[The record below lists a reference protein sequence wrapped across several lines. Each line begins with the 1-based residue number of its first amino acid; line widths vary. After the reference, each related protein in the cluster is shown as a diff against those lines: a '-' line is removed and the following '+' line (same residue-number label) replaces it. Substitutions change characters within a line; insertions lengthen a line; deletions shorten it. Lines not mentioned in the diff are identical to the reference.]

1 MSGRRSKRART
12 SRLLADLKRAA
23 DGATR
28 VFGPSMA
35 PGWKLSIDVTPA
47 SAPDVGP
54 ESDDMVTIRIVPDSE
69 VPGWW
74 MAPAPSGVWLR
85 HAVLAQSAPPAELGP
100 LAEASAVPYISAA
113 FSRDGPHG
121 ALIAEVPALYVGHD
135 VASDAEFQG
144 TLSAA
149 RRTFER
155 SDDEAARERCT
166 NDIAALVAARPA
178 QQAAAREAAYA
189 LSGQRLSSFLMAVLA
204 RIAEEV
210 GATAIVVD
218 SDASDI
224 PGLYEGMGFVSDGD
238 VGGVLQLGRGDEVTR
253 ALIKRARLGAEAYP
267 QKLRARLDAAGGMA
281 STEVERR
288 VSAARPI
295 AGIMRAAHRGGGAT
309 AAQCTRGSRSRG
321 RSRASVAA
329 AAAGRNSRRRR
340 RTLRARASH
349 RCRPRGDSRGRSSG
363 TQTRTRKGRA

>member
-1 MSGRRSKRART
+1 MSERVSKRART
-12 SRLLADLKRAA
+12 TSLLADLKRAA
-23 DGATR
+23 GGAMA

-35 PGWKLSIDVTPA
+35 PGWKLTIVVTPA
-47 SAPDVGP
+47 SEP
-54 ESDDMVTIRIVPDSE
+54 SDDMVTIRIVPDGE
-69 VPGWW
+69 VPWW
-74 MAPAPSGVWLR
+74 WTAQAPSGVWLR
-85 HAVLAQSAPPAELGP
+85 HAVLAQSAPPATVRP

-135 VASDAEFQG
+135 VASDAEFDD

-149 RRTFER
+149 RSTFDH
-155 SDDEAARERCT
+155 SDDEAARKRGT
-166 NDIAALVAARPA
+166 NDIAALIAARPV

-224 PGLYEGMGFVSDGD
+224 PGLYGGMGFVSDGHI
-238 VGGVLQLGRGDEVTR
+238 GGVLQLGHSDVTR
-253 ALIKRARLGAEAYP
+253 ALIERAQLGAEAYP
-267 QKLRARLDAAGGMA
+267 QKLKARLERDGLAPD
-281 STEVERR
+281 EVDKR
-288 VSAARPI
+288 VEKARPI
-295 AGIMRAAHRGGGAT
+295 ADIKRAAHRGGGAT

-329 AAAGRNSRRRR
+329 AAERSRRRR

-349 RCRPRGDSRGRSSG
+349 RGRPRSGSRGRSSR
-363 TQTRTRKGRA
+363 TRTRTRRGRA

>member
-1 MSGRRSKRART
+1 MSERVSKRART
-12 SRLLADLKRAA
+12 TSLLADLKRAA

-28 VFGPSMA
+28 VFGPSLA

-47 SAPDVGP
+47 SEP
-54 ESDDMVTIRIVPDSE
+54 SDDTVTISIVPDSE

-74 MAPAPSGVWLR
+74 TAPAPSSAWLER
-85 HAVLAQSAPPAELGP
+85 VMLARSAPPADIGP
-100 LAEASAVPYISAA
+100 LAEASAAPYISAA

-135 VASDAEFQG
+135 VASDAEFDG

-149 RRTFER
+149 RSTFDR
-155 SDDEAARERCT
+155 SDDEAARKRGT
-166 NDIAALVAARPA
+166 NDIAALIAARPV

-224 PGLYEGMGFVSDGD
+224 PGLYGGMGFVSDGHI
-238 VGGVLQLGRGDEVTR
+238 GGVLQLGHGDVTR
-253 ALIKRARLGAEAYP
+253 ALIERAQLGAEAYP
-267 QKLRARLDAAGGMA
+267 QRLKARLERDGMA
-281 STEVERR
+281 PDEVDKR
-288 VSAARPI
+288 VEKARPI
-295 AGIMRAAHRGGGAT
+295 ADIKRAAHRGGGAT
-309 AAQCTRGSRSRG
+309 AARCTRGSRSR
-321 RSRASVAA
+321 A
-329 AAAGRNSRRRR
+329 RR
-340 RTLRARASH
+340 RTSGAADAGRPSTRRRPARRARAS
-349 RCRPRGDSRGRSSG
+349 RRSRPRGDSRDRSSVA
-363 TQTRTRKGRA
+363 QTRTRKGRA